1 MSSAPTTLDTM
12 SRYLTRNLG
21 GPVGNTAR
29 YMATAV
35 EETFGR
41 YQMPAESFPPVSSV
55 SSGATVRRAPLTAA
69 EQIIARPSQ
78 ATVFPARTVFWGNS
92 PPKTKRD
99 APVLNITLG
108 VFIFFATV
116 YEYFHLAENKTCYSQ
131 GEYRFHIV
139 LLALSLLV
147 MIACSALFMSFQMSG
162 KVATY
167 TILAV
172 FTITTLTMFINYGCI
187 PQNVVYMR
195 LILWVAVLAL
205 AYYSN
210 SVLKKF

>member
-21 GPVGNTAR
+21 GPVGSAAR

-35 EETFGR
+35 EETFGQ
-41 YQMPAESFPPVSSV
+41 YQVPTESFPPISS
-55 SSGATVRRAPLTAA
+55 SAPSRRAPLTAA
-69 EQIIARPSQ
+69 EQITAQPSQ
-78 ATVFPARTVFWGNS
+78 AAVFPPGTVFWGSNR
-92 PPKTKRD
+92 PKAKRD

-116 YEYFHLAENKTCYSQ
+116 YEYFHLAENKTCYSE

-147 MIACSALFMSFQMSG
+147 MIACSALFMRFQMSG

-172 FTITTLTMFINYGCI
+172 FTITTLTMFINYECI

-210 SVLKKF
+210 IVLKKF